1 MTEAK
6 SLIRFRSN
14 APRLT
19 VEYVPIHSL
28 ILNARS
34 PRKHPEKQIMM
45 LARNVDTFGFLV
57 PCLIDEKRRLLSGT
71 ARVLAAQRLGMPLI
85 PVIPVSHL
93 SEAEKRGFIVAD
105 NKLSEQSVW
114 DPDVLRQELQ
124 FFSDL
129 DIDFD
134 FSVIGFETAEVD
146 AFLCDTVNDDGLA
159 GGAITGHQPV
169 TSIGD
174 LWLADPHRILCGD
187 ALVHASYEGVLRGE
201 RAQLV
206 VSDPPYNVQV
216 RGHVGGRGRIVHR
229 EFEMAAGEMTPDQF
243 TDFLSTVMS
252 NLTCHSQDG
261 SLHYIWMD
269 WRHCREILA
278 AGMPIFGELKN
289 ICDWCKSNAGMG
301 SLYRS
306 QHEFVFVF
314 KHGTAPHI
322 NNINLGVHGRNR
334 SNLWTYGGINCFGK
348 DRDELLAMH
357 PTVKPVAMVADIIK
371 DASARGGLVLDAFGG
386 SGSTLVAAE
395 KTKRRAALIEIDPI
409 YVDRA
414 IRRWQALTGKNAICA
429 RSGQTFA
436 EREAAG
442 HANLSDQQVNEKR

>member
-1 MTEAK
+1 
-6 SLIRFRSN
+6 
-14 APRLT
+14 
-19 VEYVPIHSL
+19 
-28 ILNARS
+28 
-34 PRKHPEKQIMM
+34 MM

-124 FFSDL
+124 FLSDL
-129 DIDFD
+129 DVDFD
-134 FSVIGFETAEVD
+134 FSEVD
-146 AFLCDTVNDDGLA
+146 AFLCDTVDDDGLA
-159 GGAITGHQPV
+159 GGAMTGQQAV

-174 LWLADPHRILCGD
+174 LWLADTHRILCGD
-187 ALVHASYEGVLRGE
+187 ALVHASYEAVLRGE

-229 EFEMAAGEMTPDQF
+229 DFEMAAGEMTPDQF
-243 TDFLSTVMS
+243 TAFLSTVMS

-261 SLHYIWMD
+261 SLNYIFMD

-278 AGMPIFGELKN
+278 AGMPIYAELKN
-289 ICDWCKSNAGMG
+289 ICVWCKTNAGMG

-314 KHGTAPHI
+314 KNGTAPHI
-322 NNINLGVHGRNR
+322 NNINLGAHGRNR
-334 SNLWTYGGINCFGK
+334 SNLWSYAGINSFGR
-348 DRDELLAMH
+348 DRNELLAMH
-357 PTVKPVAMVADIIK
+357 PTVKPVEMVMDIIK
-371 DASARGGLVLDAFGG
+371 DASAHGGLVLDAFGG

-395 KTKRRAALIEIDPI
+395 KTKRRAALIEIEPI

-414 IRRWQALTGKNAICA
+414 IRRWQALTGRNAVCA

-436 EREAAG
+436 EREAEV
-442 HANLSDQQVNEKR
+442 HANLSGQQVNQKR